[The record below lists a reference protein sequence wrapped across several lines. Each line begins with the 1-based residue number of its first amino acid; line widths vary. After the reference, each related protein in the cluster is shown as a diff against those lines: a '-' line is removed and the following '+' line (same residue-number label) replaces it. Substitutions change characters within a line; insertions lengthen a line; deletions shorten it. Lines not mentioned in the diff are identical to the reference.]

1 MQETREVMNYE
12 YKEMKIMVSRKNVL
26 GDATILNDL
35 VPPFVTIFCNP
46 ISPSPIDVISEW
58 PRNG

>member
-1 MQETREVMNYE
+1 MNYE

-46 ISPSPIDVISEW
+46 ISPSLIDVISEW

>member
-1 MQETREVMNYE
+1 MNYE

-26 GDATILNDL
+26 GDVTILNDL
-35 VPPFVTIFCNP
+35 VPPFVTIFGNP